1 MKILDDVLKEQTT
14 AVFIDEDETES
25 DDGKGGIMKGTDAK
39 MSFANNFV
47 VPPPDNAPGISD
59 AIVSFRIDVDEQA
72 VIKPI
77 EDSDGAGNKVEIEQ

>member
-1 MKILDDVLKEQTT
+1 ML
-14 AVFIDEDETES
+14 
-25 DDGKGGIMKGTDAK
+25 
-39 MSFANNFV
+39 FANNFV
-47 VPPPDNAPGISD
+47 LPPPDNAPGISD